1 MDLEAILWT
10 DQKNPLKWL
19 TQVVSDDGDGFS
31 VDNVMTFF
39 SLTYLQL
46 GCVQNETCWTW

>member
-31 VDNVMTFF
+31 VDNVMIFF
-39 SLTYLQL
+39 PHIPSTGVCSEWNL
-46 GCVQNETCWTW
+46 